1 MTEPARDALVALDK
15 AHVWHPYTAMRVY
28 LDEVDP
34 LVIAR
39 AEGSSLFDADGRRYL
54 DGNASWW
61 TATLGHR
68 HPRLVAAAERQLRA
82 LDHCAL
88 AGVAH
93 EPAAALAA
101 ELCDVAPAGLTRVF
115 YTDNGST
122 AIEAAVKMA
131 VQHWSLRG
139 APRKTRFVALEGAY
153 HGDTV
158 GAASLGGVE
167 IFRRPFAGVLFDCV
181 HAPFP
186 SPQAHARAFEAVR
199 AIVER
204 EHDELAA
211 VVVEPILQG
220 AAGMRV
226 YAPSYLAELRAL
238 CDRTGVLLVHDEVFA
253 GYGRTGP
260 MWAAEHAGVS
270 PDLMCL
276 GKGFAQFLPMGAVLV
291 RERVFEAFAEDRD
304 TAFHYGHTFCG
315 NPLGAAVAREV
326 LAIYK
331 EEDVLGQ
338 VAAKSPRL
346 ARAAGRVA
354 KLPGVERVRHVGMV
368 VAADLGD
375 ESSAG
380 ESLEESGYLGTAGW
394 RVYAEAR
401 RRGAYLRP
409 LGDTVYVCPPLTIAE
424 RELDELLAI
433 FEESISAA
441 TAPRRPTP

>member
-1 MTEPARDALVALDK
+1 MTRDEIVALDK
-15 AHVWHPYTAMRVY
+15 AHVWHPFTAMRVY

-34 LVIAR
+34 LVVVR
-39 AEGSSLFDADGRRYL
+39 AEGSRLFDADGREYL
-54 DGNASWW
+54 DGNSSWW

-68 HPRLVAAAERQLRA
+68 HPRLLAAAARQLAA

-101 ELCDVAPAGLTRVF
+101 ELCDAAPTGLERVF

-122 AIEAAVKMA
+122 AIEAAVKMC
-131 VQHWSLRG
+131 VQHWRLRG

-153 HGDTV
+153 HGDTI

-167 IFRRPFAGVLFDCV
+167 IFRRPFAGVLFECI
-181 HAPFP
+181 HAEFP
-186 SPQAHARAFEAVR
+186 GAFDAMR
-199 AIVER
+199 AILER
-204 EHDELAA
+204 GHDTIAA
-211 VVVEPILQG
+211 VVVEPVLQG
-220 AAGMRV
+220 AAGMRT
-226 YAPSYLAELRAL
+226 YAPSYLTELRAL
-238 CDRTGVLLVHDEVFA
+238 CDRVGVLLVHDEVFA

-276 GKGFAQFLPMGAVLV
+276 GKAFAQFLPMGAVLV
-291 RERVFEAFAEDRD
+291 SERVFETFAEDRD

-326 LAIYK
+326 LAVYK

-338 VAAKSPRL
+338 VAAKAPRV
-346 ARAAGRVA
+346 ARAMERVG
-354 KLPGVERVRHVGMV
+354 KLRGVERVRSIGLVG
-368 VAADLGD
+368 AADLGA
-375 ESSAG
+375 ETSAQ

-401 RRGAYLRP
+401 ARGAYLRP
-409 LGDTVYVCPPLTIAE
+409 LGDTVYVCPPLTIDE
-424 RELDELLAI
+424 RDLERLLAI
-433 FEESISAA
+433 FEESIAA
-441 TAPRRPTP
+441 ARRA